1 MTGKKYNLR
10 SVKAEQVKFDASKE
24 KGDKEGQDNRTNAD
38 ELAEWSGGR
47 VEWVER
53 GGNTVPQVVLTAR
66 TGTRVANVDDFVVE
80 LSEGNFTVMSKDEFE
95 RTYQV

>member
-24 KGDKEGQDNRTNAD
+24 KGDEEGKDNRTNAD

-53 GGNTVPQVVLTAR
+53 NGNTVPQVVLTAR